1 MFGHQSLEKL
11 ERWQSKLEE
20 QYVRL
25 AMMIAQY
32 EGEHDLAAFND
43 SHVQLDRI
51 EVDLVRAARAIE
63 LGKKHMISREALDAA
78 KQSHARPES
87 EPEPA

>member
-1 MFGHQSLEKL
+1 MFGHQTLEKL
-11 ERWQSKLEE
+11 QLWQSKLEE

-43 SHVQLDRI
+43 AHVQLDRI
-51 EVDLVRAARAIE
+51 EVDMARAARAIK
-63 LGKKHMISREALDAA
+63 LAKKHLISREALDAA
-78 KQSHARPES
+78 KQRHAAADAETV
-87 EPEPA
+87 

>member
-11 ERWQSKLEE
+11 ERWQSQLEE

-25 AMMIAQY
+25 ALMIAQY

-43 SHVQLDRI
+43 SHVQLDRL
-51 EVDLVRAARAIE
+51 EVDLARAGRAIE
-63 LGKKHMISREALDAA
+63 LAKKHMISREALDAA
-78 KQSHARPES
+78 KQNHAKRES
-87 EPEPA
+87 EPA